1 MNKNVEFHNFV
12 HPACLNTDFEKKFTS
27 LIATGWGITD
37 PDYKSKK
44 IPILQK
50 VNLTVINFEKCKE
63 IIGRDNRL
71 ILGLHQSQLCTNDFG
86 RRDICRGDSGGPL
99 QSLQANISVS
109 TIIGI
114 ISSGVYCATN
124 VPSLYTNVSYYLDW
138 IENIVWP
145 I

>member
-1 MNKNVEFHNFV
+1 MSEYR
-12 HPACLNTDFEKKFTS
+12 LWEKITS

-37 PDYKSKK
+37 PDFKSKK

-63 IIGRDNRL
+63 IIRRENRL

-86 RRDICRGDSGGPL
+86 RRDTCKGDSGGPL
-99 QSLQANISVS
+99 QTLQANISVS

-138 IENIVWP
+138 TENIVWP
-145 I
+145 IWNFYLFYNFLFLF